1 MTKPNP
7 LIALF
12 EGARHA
18 QSNTHLYD
26 HYGDVRAVIPGKP
39 VVRGMIDLNGDILPN
54 IESGDG
60 MGLKRPPVG
69 RPAVE
74 VTTIG
79 AGVIKQSLVAQAG
92 AQAIIWEDPT
102 TTVSIAPA
110 NAPSDLD
117 RARGRSVDAE
127 IALVSRPTYFETIEA
142 AQFALVPDGQ
152 EVGVTPL
159 PIKRAQ
165 INVDSTRGP
174 QTNTN
179 AYAVRFAITRKDMK
193 TYSGLANAITHAMTK
208 GLARTADAVLL
219 GAIVAAAPAPFS
231 LSAAAAAAVRFGE
244 LRALVGTAGNG
255 AVVNQEG
262 ELKVLPGIAAELTP
276 DMAATIV
283 GTFARSAIMI
293 RSTVEV
299 IAERVNLDGSMEF
312 KAWAE
317 FQPLLPDTS
326 RFWTVGA

>member
-18 QSNTHLYD
+18 QSNTTLYD

-39 VVRGMIDLNGDILPN
+39 VVRSMIDLNGDLLPK
-54 IESGDG
+54 IESNDG
-60 MGLKRPPVG
+60 MSLKRPPVG

-79 AGVIKQSLVAQAG
+79 AEVIKQSLVAQAG
-92 AQAIIWEDPT
+92 AEVIIWNDPT
-102 TTVSIAPA
+102 EAVSTGLTG
-110 NAPSDLD
+110 D
-117 RARGRSVDAE
+117 VV
-127 IALVSRPTYFETIEA
+127 LVSKPTYFETIEA
-142 AQFALVPDGQ
+142 APFALVPDGQ

-159 PIKRAQ
+159 PIKRAK
-165 INVDSTRGP
+165 INLDSAWGP
-174 QTNTN
+174 QTNTS

-193 TYSGLANAITHAMTK
+193 TYSGLANAITHAITR
-208 GLARTADAVLL
+208 GVSRTADAVLL

-276 DMAATIV
+276 DIDATIV

-293 RSTVEV
+293 RSDVEV

-326 RFWTVGA
+326 RFWMVGA

>member
-12 EGARHA
+12 ERVRDEPG
-18 QSNTHLYD
+18 NTHLYD

-39 VVRGMIDLNGDILPN
+39 VVRSMIDLHGDLLPN
-54 IESGDG
+54 IESNDG
-60 MGLKRPPVG
+60 TSLKRPPVG

-79 AGVIKQSLVAQAG
+79 AEVIKQSLVAQAG
-92 AQAIIWEDPT
+92 AEVIIWKDPTQAISTGLTGDVLM
-102 TTVSIAPA
+102 VSK
-110 NAPSDLD
+110 
-117 RARGRSVDAE
+117 
-127 IALVSRPTYFETIEA
+127 PTYFETIEA
-142 AQFALVPDGQ
+142 APFSQLPDVLPNGTQ
-152 EVGVTPL
+152 PDIAVTPL

-165 INVDSTRGP
+165 INVDSAWGP

-179 AYAVRFAITRKDMK
+179 AYGVRFAVTRRDIK
-193 TYSGLANAITHAMTK
+193 TYSGLANAITHSMTH

-283 GTFARSAIMI
+283 GAFSRSAIMI

-299 IAERVNLDGSMEF
+299 IAERVNIDGSMEF